1 MSDYI
6 NIKYYIHT
14 YIYIYISRSAH
25 LPSPEILVNPLPRQN
40 STFQPHALGHGE
52 QLGNDSA
59 GNTTGNWWLVG

>member
-52 QLGNDSA
+52 QLGWGMIRLGTQLA
-59 GNTTGNWWLVG
+59 TGG